1 MRCFP
6 PRFAFLALRHR
17 PPPYPPPAVA
27 AAGAHRTLKNM
38 AEEVRTFITAMCK
51 DQENAFECLVGDDL
65 KFDIGKFN
73 AHWKTFFA
81 DDDVQMIRPSGNPL
95 SKAEWAT
102 MFASEDVVIESDE
115 LVSIDS
121 VRIFAGGNAAVAT
134 YSKHSKFIY
143 KGDENDDYA
152 VFSATLEKK
161 GGDWKVVFVMRAT
174 GQPPK

>member
-1 MRCFP
+1 
-6 PRFAFLALRHR
+6 
-17 PPPYPPPAVA
+17 
-27 AAGAHRTLKNM
+27 
-38 AEEVRTFITAMCK
+38 
-51 DQENAFECLVGDDL
+51 
-65 KFDIGKFN
+65 
-73 AHWKTFFA
+73 
-81 DDDVQMIRPSGNPL
+81 
-95 SKAEWAT
+95 

-161 GGDWKVVFVMRAT
+161 GGGWKVVFVMRAT